1 MRTQEIHHIGHAV
14 EDLDAAIGTYQEM
27 LGGTLEHRETVPDQ
41 GVEAATI
48 LLGSGRIELL
58 RPLGPDTP
66 VGKFLANRGP
76 GMHHVALRV
85 DDIGAALRRAAD
97 AGAELIDTTP
107 RVGLFGLRVAFIHP
121 HSVEGVL
128 VELVQPNDDGSEHG

>member
-1 MRTQEIHHIGHAV
+1 VRTQEIHHIGHAV
-14 EDLDAAIGTYQEM
+14 EDLDAAIGTYQRV
-27 LGGTLEHRETVPDQ
+27 LGGTLEHRETLPEQ
-41 GVEAATI
+41 GVEAATVM
-48 LLGSGRIELL
+48 LGSGRIELL

-97 AGAELIDTTP
+97 AGAELIDATP
-107 RVGLFGLRVAFIHP
+107 RVGLFGLQVAFIHP

-128 VELVQPNDDGSEHG
+128 VELVQPTDEGSGHG

>member
-14 EDLDAAIGTYQEM
+14 ADLDSAIATYERV
-27 LGGTLEHRETVPDQ
+27 LGGRLEHRETVPEQ
-41 GVEAATI
+41 GVEAATM
-48 LLGSGRIELL
+48 LLGVGRIELL
-58 RPLGPDTP
+58 RPLGPETP

-85 DDIGAALRRAAD
+85 DDIGAALGEAAD
-97 AGAELIDTTP
+97 AGAELIDETP

-128 VELVQPNDDGSEHG
+128 VELVQPPNEESEHG

>member
-1 MRTQEIHHIGHAV
+1 MRAQEIHHIGHAV
-14 EDLDAAIGTYQEM
+14 SDLDSAIATYRRV
-27 LGGTLEHRETVPDQ
+27 LGGRLEHRETVPDQ
-41 GVEAATI
+41 GVEAATM
-48 LLGSGRIELL
+48 LVGSDRIELL
-58 RPLGPDTP
+58 RPRAADTP
-66 VGKFLANRGP
+66 VGKVLANRGP

-85 DDIGAALRRAAD
+85 DDIEQALADAAA

-128 VELVQPNDDGSEHG
+128 VELVQPPTEESRHG

>member
-14 EDLDAAIGTYQEM
+14 EDLDAAIGTYRHV
-27 LGGTLEHRETVPDQ
+27 LGGTLEHRETMPEQ

-58 RPLGPDTP
+58 RPLGLDTP

-85 DDIGAALRRAAD
+85 DDIEAALRRAAE
-97 AGAELIDTTP
+97 AGAELIDETP
-107 RVGLFGLRVAFIHP
+107 RVGLFGLQVAFIHP

-128 VELVQPNDDGSEHG
+128 VELVQPREESEHG

>member
-14 EDLDAAIGTYQEM
+14 EDLDAAIGTYRQV
-27 LGGTLEHRETVPDQ
+27 LGGTLEHRETMPEQ

-85 DDIGAALRRAAD
+85 DDIGAALRGAAE
-97 AGAELIDTTP
+97 AGAELIDETP
-107 RVGLFGLRVAFIHP
+107 RVGLFGLQVAFIHP

-128 VELVQPNDDGSEHG
+128 VELVQPLDEESEHG

>member
-14 EDLDAAIGTYQEM
+14 DDLDGAIGIYREV
-27 LGGTLEHRETVPDQ
+27 LGGTLEHRETVPEQ

-58 RPLGPDTP
+58 KPLGPDTP

-97 AGAELIDTTP
+97 AGAELIDEAP
-107 RVGLFGLRVAFIHP
+107 RVGLFGLLVAFIHP
-121 HSVEGVL
+121 HSVDGVL
-128 VELVQPNDDGSEHG
+128 VELVQPQDEESEHG